1 MRQSDW
7 TAIIRAACSGSTTGC
22 AAMSPYLSLP
32 SVIIYHDITADYSE
46 RVFFYH
52 LAPYFKAQVD
62 SWTQISFLKLNK
74 CLSILLEQILTQAF
88 ILFLLSLYQTHFEI
102 IRLYQIFHQK
112 LKISPSNFLPL
123 VSQVHF
129 V

>member
-46 RVFFYH
+46 RV
-52 LAPYFKAQVD
+52 APYFKAQVD
-62 SWTQISFLKLNK
+62 S
-74 CLSILLEQILTQAF
+74 
-88 ILFLLSLYQTHFEI
+88 
-102 IRLYQIFHQK
+102 
-112 LKISPSNFLPL
+112 
-123 VSQVHF
+123 
-129 V
+129 